1 VVESVVKISVVS
13 VIDDD
18 SDEVEEAKGVVDS
31 VEISVDNVSVT
42 VLESGSVDEIEEET
56 SVEVL
61 KGEVSV
67 VKSVGVD
74 SDEVSVVE
82 SGVEISGEEVSVVG
96 CKVEVSSEDV
106 SVTVLDEESVDE

>member
-1 VVESVVKISVVS
+1 MVESVVKISVVS

-67 VKSVGVD
+67 ETSVVKSVGVD

-82 SGVEISGEEVSVVG
+82 SGVEISG
-96 CKVEVSSEDV
+96 
-106 SVTVLDEESVDE
+106 

>member
-67 VKSVGVD
+67 ETSVVKSVGVD

-82 SGVEISGEEVSVVG
+82 SGVEISG
-96 CKVEVSSEDV
+96 
-106 SVTVLDEESVDE
+106 